1 MNCNDYSLIKRLLSN
16 KNTVH
21 KTFEISS
28 SLFTDLTPI
37 IKIQSKKVQYSKEIN
52 IYIWDKAPMIFRYV

>member
-1 MNCNDYSLIKRLLSN
+1 MNCNDYSLIKRFLFN
-16 KNTVH
+16 KNAVH

-52 IYIWDKAPMIFRYV
+52 IYIWDKAPIIFRYV